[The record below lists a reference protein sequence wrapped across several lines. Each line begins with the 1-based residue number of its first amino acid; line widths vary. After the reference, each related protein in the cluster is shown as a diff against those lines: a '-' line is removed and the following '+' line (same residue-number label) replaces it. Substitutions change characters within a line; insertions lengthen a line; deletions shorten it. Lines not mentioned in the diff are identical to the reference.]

1 MISETDLL
9 NLKLKSFPILIYYI
23 STLTYCIYRCILTWK
38 TEKKPKTQS
47 LYCVECV
54 VKHGRLTKMTKCGIC
69 GSKLHLAFTKQGTR
83 ILICPNIEARVSSVG
98 IGNIKQLELWCD
110 MEITNKQIQ
119 PVKELTREQNKAV
132 KSSIKHDGLKD
143 SFNKLIGDKVLTE
156 LKQSTFETIP
166 DNKLL
171 SMANLA
177 IMLDIPVFQIPEL
190 FNAAMKLSRS
200 IGLTPEKGIEAISKG
215 IGRQSRKILDNIGI
229 LFKREQAYA
238 WYSKM
243 YELDKLTETEKSE
256 AWKQFAIE
264 EIIKKAALL
273 GCPHLQN
280 LNILEWNAHKQMEK
294 MISAKN

>member
-1 MISETDLL
+1 
-9 NLKLKSFPILIYYI
+9 
-23 STLTYCIYRCILTWK
+23 
-38 TEKKPKTQS
+38 
-47 LYCVECV
+47 
-54 VKHGRLTKMTKCGIC
+54 MTKCGIC
-69 GSKLHLAFTKQGTR
+69 GSKLHLAFTKKGTR
-83 ILICPNIEARVSSVG
+83 ILICPNIQSRVSSVG

-119 PVKELTREQNKAV
+119 PVKELTKEQNKAV
-132 KSSIKHDGLKD
+132 KSSIKHDGLKG
-143 SFNKLIGDKVLTE
+143 SFNKLIGNRMLTE

-200 IGLTPEKGIEAISKG
+200 MGLTPQKGIEAISKG

-229 LFKREQAYA
+229 LFKREQAYK
-238 WYSKM
+238 WYAEM
-243 YELDKLTETEKSE
+243 YRLDKLTEMEKSE

-273 GCPHLQN
+273 GKPTESELKHIQAETRQQN
-280 LNILEWNAHKQMEK
+280 GMNDLGKKLR
-294 MISAKN
+294 S